1 METRLKRCC
10 LGKEIAGQLS
20 MSRQPPYDNT
30 VEINDYLKKY
40 AYTIGL
46 RRRDWA
52 WEFLRRNPKFLVEAY
67 ANFMTVQRSMSCIA
81 DSKILHLYERCPLA
95 ETWGLMFF
103 PNPDQPAPRAD
114 VYWLSGW
121 DPAIVTMKVS
131 KRNSGE
137 IDEMKAVIDGC
148 QIDVLRDFNGTEHLL
163 TRGDYS
169 SAQSICSGM
178 SLLHAKEP
186 VRVDLD
192 TRGPDRMHRAYDA
205 YKLAEEILHP
215 GPFKWTER
223 TLRLRNALIC
233 LDATAAGLSL
243 RDAAEIIYGRARVES
258 EWSRQRTMR
267 DRMRSYSRAGQT
279 LADGGYR
286 RLLQGGPL
294 NVIETAS

>member
-1 METRLKRCC
+1 MTW
-10 LGKEIAGQLS
+10 
-20 MSRQPPYDNT
+20 QPPYNNP
-30 VEINDYLKKY
+30 VEISDYLKKY
-40 AYTIGL
+40 DYMIGL

-52 WEFLRRNPKFLVEAY
+52 WEAVRRNPKFLDVAY
-67 ANFMTVQRSMSCIA
+67 SHYHTVQRSMSCIA
-81 DSKILHLYERCPLA
+81 DSKVLHLYEHCPLA
-95 ETWGLMFF
+95 EAWGLMFF

-121 DPAIVTMKVS
+121 DPAIVSMKVS
-131 KRNSGE
+131 ARSSGE

-163 TRGDYS
+163 TRGAYS
-169 SAQSICSGM
+169 SAQSICSGL
-178 SLLHAKEP
+178 SLLHARQP

-192 TRGPDRMHRAYDA
+192 PRGPGQMHQAYDA

-233 LDATAAGLSL
+233 LDVKAAGLSL
-243 RDAAEIIYGRARVES
+243 RDAAEIIYGQARVDAD
-258 EWSRQRTMR
+258 WSRQRSMR

-279 LADGGYR
+279 LIDGGYR

-294 NVIETAS
+294 NVIETAA